1 MGSFRSEACT
11 DFTVTPGAL
20 VAPVGGGE
28 VVVKVETAPGC
39 LWDVSSQSGFLTLP
53 SDTRHAGTRF
63 VSINVEANQTGAQ
76 RTGTLGVAGTSIE
89 VRQLAT
95 DAGICGRTPTIVRAI
110 AGQRPCDEVT
120 DQHLSEI
127 TVLSVA
133 RKGLTSVKAGDF
145 AGLSGLE
152 RLNLG
157 TNRLAELPEDLFAGL
172 SSLKTLYLGYNQL
185 TQLPEGLFADLSSIE
200 SLDLTGNRLTD
211 LPEGLFAGLSSLKVL
226 NLGYNTL
233 SQLSQNQFADLANLE
248 ELQLVG
254 NELSALPDELF
265 VRLGHLK
272 HLTLSYNQLVGWP
285 TRAFTGLSELEM
297 LDLSYNELPALPASA
312 FAGHPKLKTLRLR
325 GNPLTSLP
333 LRLFVGLSDLK
344 ELNFWNAKL
353 TGLPEGIFAG
363 LSNLT
368 RLDLYGNDIQ
378 ELPPGLFAGLSRLS
392 YLSIGSNDL
401 TTLPDGIFS
410 GLTNLTELSV
420 YRNQLSSLPAGV
432 FSGLTS
438 LEELS
443 LSRNR
448 VDPLPLSISLE
459 KVGNNQ
465 FKAVAPTGAPFALP
479 VPVSSVGGTFEGNAG
494 AVSIPAGAV
503 ESSPISVTRVPGA
516 QRRVTVDI
524 GTLPD
529 LPGMHSGYVFE
540 KGEALPISVLPS
552 IDMADATL
560 SDVSLSDGKLDPVFG
575 ADTTA
580 YTASVPNA
588 VASITVTPTTSN
600 RNAEAA
606 FQDGSDAALLDADA
620 NTAGHQVSLSSGDNA
635 IKVLVTAENGT
646 SVRTYT
652 IVMTRDASICNRTDK
667 VVDAIVQAVSDVDS
681 CGYVSNAHLAEIT
694 TLDLSGQGI
703 SSLQSGDFRGLSALH
718 ILLLSENQLTTLPA
732 DIFSGMAALEHL
744 ALWRNQLESL
754 PENLFFG
761 LSGLRFLNLSTNRL
775 SSVPDGIFSDLSK
788 LNVIG
793 LGFNRFAS
801 LPANT
806 FSGLSLLT
814 SLDLRSNELTNLPA
828 DMFSGLSRLQLLS
841 LDFNALTSLTP
852 NVFEGLSSLVN
863 LSLGNAGLTSL
874 PADVFAD
881 LSALEGLWLQNNA
894 LTSLPAGVFSGLSA
908 LQGLSLSSNQLT
920 TLPDGLFAGLS
931 NLRDF
936 RLGGNAVDPLP
947 LSVSLEKAGN
957 KQFKAVAPVG
967 APFTLAI
974 PVSASSS
981 GAIEGDVE
989 AVTIPAGAVESAPV
1003 GVSRVPGANEAVT
1016 VDIGTLPGLYVGHL
1030 GYFLAKDENLPVEIL
1045 PADMASDLSLQSVLL
1060 NDMEIEP
1067 TSDEDT
1073 TRYTSTVENAVS
1085 SITLTVT
1092 PNDPQATLAYFDADD
1107 QELADADSVT
1117 AGYQA
1122 DLGVGQNTIK
1132 AIVTSQD
1139 ETATQTYVIV
1149 VTRDGAAGVCDRT
1162 AQVRD
1167 AIMAAVTGVSA
1178 CAEVT
1183 EAHLA
1188 GITTLDLRRQSIA
1201 SLQSGDFAGLSS
1213 LEELWLRDNQLTALP
1228 ADIFS
1233 GLAALETLTL
1243 WNNQLESLP
1252 GNVFAGLSALQVL
1265 QLHSN
1270 RLSTLPAGLFTG
1282 LTRLGTVSLGGNT
1295 VDPMPL
1301 SFSLAKVGENQ
1312 FKAVAPTGAPFAMEV
1327 PVSSAGGT
1335 IDGSAGTVTIPA
1347 GAVESVSLGVSR
1359 APGASGA
1366 VTVDIGTLPALP
1378 GTHTGYVLAKETSS
1392 PLTVLPALEPAD
1404 ATLSG
1409 LSLSHG
1415 TLDPAFDP
1423 ETTGYTA
1430 SVPHAVA
1437 SITVAVTPNNSQ
1449 ATLAYFDA
1457 DDRELADADSGTEGY
1472 QADLDAGD
1480 NTVKVKVTSQDET
1493 ATQTYVIVVTRAGA
1507 GIICGRTAQV
1517 RDAIVAAV
1525 SGVSACAEVT
1535 EAHMA
1540 GITTLDLNSQSI
1552 TSLQS
1557 GDFSG
1562 LPALETLRLHTNQ
1575 LTALP
1580 ADVFAGLSALEY
1592 LELQNNQL
1600 QSVPGNVFS
1609 GLSALQN
1616 LWLHD
1621 NALSSLPSGVFSGLS
1636 SLQDL
1641 WLHQNALTSLP
1652 AGLFTGLS
1660 ALVDIRL
1667 AGNQLTMLPD
1677 GLFAGLTSLGTL
1689 TLGGNTVDPMPLS
1702 VSLAKVGENQF
1713 KAVAPIG
1720 APFALVLPVSSAA
1733 GTIDGS
1739 ASSVTIPAGA
1749 AESPS
1754 VGVSR
1759 APGVIEAVTV
1769 DIGTLPALPGAHS
1782 GYVLEKGATLPLA
1795 VFPPRKSSDTA
1806 LSGLSLSHGTL
1817 DPVFDPDMSR
1827 YTASVPHAVAS
1838 ITVNATPRISQA
1850 TLAYFDADD
1859 QELADA
1865 DADTDGHQVSL
1876 SSGDNVIKVAVT
1888 SEDETLRRRYTIV
1901 MTREDSICDRTDAV
1915 VGAIV
1920 QAVSGV
1926 GSCGHVT
1933 SAHLAGITL
1942 LDLSG
1947 QGITSLQSGD
1957 FMGLPALQ
1965 TLHLNDN
1972 QLTELPA
1979 GIFSL
1984 LDALE
1989 TLSLADNR
1997 LESLP
2002 VAVFSRLSALRF
2014 LYLNANRLDSL
2025 PNGTLYGLSKLEVLR
2040 LQNNRIGSFRAN
2052 AFSGLSSLEE
2062 LLLSDNEL
2070 TSLPAGVFSGLS
2082 ALQTLQ
2088 LHSNRLSTLPDGLFA
2103 GLTNLGTLTL
2113 ESNTVNPM
2121 PLSVSLEKAG
2131 NNQFKAVAPTGAV
2144 FALELPLSVSSG
2156 GEIEGSAD
2164 SITIPAGAV
2173 ESMSLSVTR
2182 VAGAGSAVTM
2192 DIGTLPSLP
2201 SAHSGYELEK
2211 DTSLPLTVL
2220 PSLGS
2225 AETRLS
2231 DLSLSDGTLDPVF
2244 DPDTSRYT
2252 ASVPHAVASIT
2263 VTPATSNQNAAA
2275 AFHDGSDAALPDA
2288 DANTDGHQVSLSSG
2302 ENVIKVVVTA
2312 ENGTSVRTYT
2322 LVMTRQ
2328 ASICTRTAQVVD
2340 AIVQAVSGVDSC
2352 GYVSTAH
2359 LAGITTLDLS
2369 GESITSLKSGDFAG
2383 LSALQTLR
2391 LQNNQLT
2398 ALPADIFS
2406 GLAALETLGLEN
2418 NQLQSVPGNVF
2429 SGLSKLRQLYLYR
2442 NRLTGLPAGIFSGL
2456 SQLDSLLL
2464 SNNRIASLPANV
2476 FSGLSSLEAIW
2487 LSENELTSLPAGV
2500 FAGLSSLQTLYL
2512 NNNELTSLRAD
2523 EFAGLSALQTLW
2535 LNSNAFTS
2543 LPAGLFSGLSALQRL
2558 GLDGNR
2564 LTTLPDGLFAGLT
2577 NLGTLTLGSNTVNPM
2592 PLSVSLTKVGENRFK
2607 AVAPTGALFAL
2618 ELSLSVSSGGEIE
2631 GSADSIT
2638 IPAGAVESGSL
2649 SVTRTYEAGPAVTVD
2664 IGALPQL
2671 PTSHY
2676 GYVLEKDTSLPLSV
2690 LPSRESADTALS
2702 GLSLSH
2708 GTLDPVFASETTR
2721 YTASVPHAVASIT
2734 VNVTPRIS
2742 QATLAYFDAD
2752 DRELA
2757 DADAGTAGHQ
2767 ANLDVGDNTV
2777 KVKVTSQDATATR
2790 TYVIVVTRAGAGI
2803 ICSRTAQVRD
2813 AIVAAVTGVS
2823 ACTEVT
2829 ETHLAGITT
2838 LDLSSQSIASLQS
2851 GDFSDLSA
2859 LETLSLNGNRL
2870 TALPDGLFAGLTN
2883 LGTLTLGGNTVNPM
2897 PLSVSLA
2904 KVGENRFKA
2913 VAPTGAPFALAV
2925 PVSSAGGTID
2935 GGASSI
2941 TIPAGA
2947 VESAAVGVSRAPSAI
2962 EAVTVDIGSLP
2973 ALPGAHT
2980 GYVLVKDASLPL
2992 SVLPSRESAD
3002 TALSG
3007 LSLSHGTLDPVFDL
3021 ETTRYTAS
3029 VPHAA
3034 ASITVNVTPRNSQAT
3049 LAYFDAD
3056 DRELADADAGTEGY
3070 QADLDAGD
3078 NTVKVKVTSQDETAT
3093 RTYVIVVTRAGAGV
3107 ICRRTAQVRDAIMAA
3122 ASGVSAC
3129 AEVTEA
3135 HLAGITT
3142 LDLNSQRITS
3152 LQSGDFAGLS
3162 ALETLRLNFNQL
3174 TALPADVFAGLAAL
3188 EYLELQNN
3196 QLQSVPGNV
3205 FSGLSALQSLWL
3217 HDNILRSLPS
3227 GVFSGL
3233 SSLEIIQLN
3242 GNYLTSLPAGVFSGL
3257 SSLQTLWLHQNSL
3270 TSLPAGLFTG
3280 LSALGELRLADN
3292 YLTMLPDGLFAG
3304 LTNLGT
3310 LTLGSNTVNPM
3321 PLSVSLAKV
3330 GENQFKAVAPTGA
3343 PFALAVAVSSAGGT
3357 VDGGAT
3363 TVTIPAG
3370 AVESASVGVS
3380 RAEGDT
3386 EAVTVDIGTLPAL
3399 PGAHSGYVLEK
3410 DTTLPRVI
3418 LPATRAAPPAQVAG
3432 VEATPGKDQL
3442 DVSWTAVSGAGGYKV
3457 QWKSGEEN
3465 YDASRQAVITDGATT
3480 SHTIPGL
3487 NAGTEYAVRVIATK
3501 ANANDGP
3508 ASDEGTG
3515 TPRAVTPGQVT
3526 GLEVAAG
3533 TIRLVVSWTAVAG
3546 AGGYKVQWK
3555 SGAENY
3561 DASRQAVITDGA
3573 TTNHTITGLTA
3584 GTEYTVR
3591 VISTKEYAD
3600 DGSTSDEVTGTPR
3613 AVLPGQVTGLEVSP
3627 GVELLEVS
3635 WTAVSDAGGYKVQW
3649 KSGEENYATS
3659 RQAVITAGATTSH
3672 TITGLTAGTEHTVRV
3687 IATKENADDAPA
3699 SDEVTGTP
3707 RAVSPAQVTGLEV
3720 AAGTN
3725 RLVVSWTA
3733 VAAADGYKVQWKSGE
3748 EDYATSRQAVITA
3761 GATTSHTIT
3770 GLTAGTEYAVRVIA
3784 TKEYADDGSP
3794 SDGVKG
3800 TPLAVAVLNS
3810 FSLSDGTLDPAFAS
3824 DTTSYKASVVNAVSS
3839 ITVTVTTNFA
3849 NATVAFVDRNDA
3861 ALPDADAN
3869 TDGHQVSLSSGDN
3882 VIKVVVTAEDGGS
3895 VRTYTLVM
3903 TRKDIIC
3910 NRTDEVV
3917 DAIVRVVSGVD
3928 SCGEVSNAHLAEI
3941 TLLDLSGQSISSLQ
3955 SGDFAGLSA
3964 LQTLRLHTNQ
3974 LTALPAD
3981 VFAGLSAL
3989 KYLEL
3994 QNNQLQSV
4002 PGNVFS
4008 GLSALQNLWLH
4019 DNALSSLPSG
4029 VFSGLSSLER
4039 IRLNGNLLKSLP
4051 SGVFSGLSS
4060 VDDLR
4065 LNGNGLT
4072 SLPSGVFSG
4081 LSSLQTLRL
4090 HQNALTSLP
4099 AGVFSGLSALEELQ
4113 LAGNSLTTLPD
4124 GLFAGLTNLGTLTLG
4139 SNTVNPMPLS
4149 VSLEKV
4155 GNNQFKAVA
4164 PTGAP
4169 FALAVPVSSAG
4180 GTIDGSAS
4188 SVTIPAGAVESAS
4201 VGVSRAEGDT
4211 EAVTVDIG
4219 TLPALPSS
4227 HTGYALNRDST
4238 LPRVILPATSAA
4250 PPAQVTGGVVTR
4262 GLGDPDVNGDG
4273 ALDSNDTLLMWHAFH
4288 YESLV
4293 GDGEAGGTA
4302 ESRQRLLAGYSGRID
4317 PSDEDLRAVLRRAN
4331 AWRTAGVNS
4340 GGDINADGM
4349 IDGSDARAMY
4359 NAYAYESL
4367 LGDGEEGGA
4376 ARFRSRLLGP
4386 LAGKPGPSDGNLA
4399 EMLRKA
4405 NRLREEFN

>member
-1 MGSFRSEACT
+1 
-11 DFTVTPGAL
+11 
-20 VAPVGGGE
+20 
-28 VVVKVETAPGC
+28 
-39 LWDVSSQSGFLTLP
+39 
-53 SDTRHAGTRF
+53 
-63 VSINVEANQTGAQ
+63 
-76 RTGTLGVAGTSIE
+76 
-89 VRQLAT
+89 
-95 DAGICGRTPTIVRAI
+95 
-110 AGQRPCDEVT
+110 
-120 DQHLSEI
+120 
-127 TVLSVA
+127 
-133 RKGLTSVKAGDF
+133 
-145 AGLSGLE
+145 
-152 RLNLG
+152 
-157 TNRLAELPEDLFAGL
+157 
-172 SSLKTLYLGYNQL
+172 
-185 TQLPEGLFADLSSIE
+185 
-200 SLDLTGNRLTD
+200 
-211 LPEGLFAGLSSLKVL
+211 
-226 NLGYNTL
+226 
-233 SQLSQNQFADLANLE
+233 
-248 ELQLVG
+248 
-254 NELSALPDELF
+254 
-265 VRLGHLK
+265 
-272 HLTLSYNQLVGWP
+272 
-285 TRAFTGLSELEM
+285 
-297 LDLSYNELPALPASA
+297 
-312 FAGHPKLKTLRLR
+312 
-325 GNPLTSLP
+325 
-333 LRLFVGLSDLK
+333 
-344 ELNFWNAKL
+344 
-353 TGLPEGIFAG
+353 
-363 LSNLT
+363 
-368 RLDLYGNDIQ
+368 
-378 ELPPGLFAGLSRLS
+378 
-392 YLSIGSNDL
+392 
-401 TTLPDGIFS
+401 
-410 GLTNLTELSV
+410 
-420 YRNQLSSLPAGV
+420 
-432 FSGLTS
+432 
-438 LEELS
+438 
-443 LSRNR
+443 
-448 VDPLPLSISLE
+448 
-459 KVGNNQ
+459 
-465 FKAVAPTGAPFALP
+465 
-479 VPVSSVGGTFEGNAG
+479 
-494 AVSIPAGAV
+494 
-503 ESSPISVTRVPGA
+503 
-516 QRRVTVDI
+516 
-524 GTLPD
+524 
-529 LPGMHSGYVFE
+529 
-540 KGEALPISVLPS
+540 
-552 IDMADATL
+552 
-560 SDVSLSDGKLDPVFG
+560 
-575 ADTTA
+575 
-580 YTASVPNA
+580 
-588 VASITVTPTTSN
+588 
-600 RNAEAA
+600 
-606 FQDGSDAALLDADA
+606 
-620 NTAGHQVSLSSGDNA
+620 
-635 IKVLVTAENGT
+635 
-646 SVRTYT
+646 
-652 IVMTRDASICNRTDK
+652 
-667 VVDAIVQAVSDVDS
+667 
-681 CGYVSNAHLAEIT
+681 
-694 TLDLSGQGI
+694 
-703 SSLQSGDFRGLSALH
+703 
-718 ILLLSENQLTTLPA
+718 
-732 DIFSGMAALEHL
+732 
-744 ALWRNQLESL
+744 
-754 PENLFFG
+754 
-761 LSGLRFLNLSTNRL
+761 
-775 SSVPDGIFSDLSK
+775 
-788 LNVIG
+788 
-793 LGFNRFAS
+793 
-801 LPANT
+801 
-806 FSGLSLLT
+806 
-814 SLDLRSNELTNLPA
+814 
-828 DMFSGLSRLQLLS
+828 
-841 LDFNALTSLTP
+841 
-852 NVFEGLSSLVN
+852 
-863 LSLGNAGLTSL
+863 
-874 PADVFAD
+874 
-881 LSALEGLWLQNNA
+881 
-894 LTSLPAGVFSGLSA
+894 
-908 LQGLSLSSNQLT
+908 
-920 TLPDGLFAGLS
+920 
-931 NLRDF
+931 
-936 RLGGNAVDPLP
+936 
-947 LSVSLEKAGN
+947 
-957 KQFKAVAPVG
+957 
-967 APFTLAI
+967 
-974 PVSASSS
+974 
-981 GAIEGDVE
+981 
-989 AVTIPAGAVESAPV
+989 
-1003 GVSRVPGANEAVT
+1003 
-1016 VDIGTLPGLYVGHL
+1016 
-1030 GYFLAKDENLPVEIL
+1030 
-1045 PADMASDLSLQSVLL
+1045 
-1060 NDMEIEP
+1060 
-1067 TSDEDT
+1067 
-1073 TRYTSTVENAVS
+1073 
-1085 SITLTVT
+1085 
-1092 PNDPQATLAYFDADD
+1092 
-1107 QELADADSVT
+1107 
-1117 AGYQA
+1117 
-1122 DLGVGQNTIK
+1122 
-1132 AIVTSQD
+1132 
-1139 ETATQTYVIV
+1139 
-1149 VTRDGAAGVCDRT
+1149 
-1162 AQVRD
+1162 
-1167 AIMAAVTGVSA
+1167 
-1178 CAEVT
+1178 
-1183 EAHLA
+1183 
-1188 GITTLDLRRQSIA
+1188 
-1201 SLQSGDFAGLSS
+1201 
-1213 LEELWLRDNQLTALP
+1213 
-1228 ADIFS
+1228 
-1233 GLAALETLTL
+1233 
-1243 WNNQLESLP
+1243 
-1252 GNVFAGLSALQVL
+1252 
-1265 QLHSN
+1265 
-1270 RLSTLPAGLFTG
+1270 
-1282 LTRLGTVSLGGNT
+1282 
-1295 VDPMPL
+1295 
-1301 SFSLAKVGENQ
+1301 
-1312 FKAVAPTGAPFAMEV
+1312 
-1327 PVSSAGGT
+1327 
-1335 IDGSAGTVTIPA
+1335 
-1347 GAVESVSLGVSR
+1347 
-1359 APGASGA
+1359 
-1366 VTVDIGTLPALP
+1366 
-1378 GTHTGYVLAKETSS
+1378 
-1392 PLTVLPALEPAD
+1392 
-1404 ATLSG
+1404 
-1409 LSLSHG
+1409 
-1415 TLDPAFDP
+1415 
-1423 ETTGYTA
+1423 
-1430 SVPHAVA
+1430 
-1437 SITVAVTPNNSQ
+1437 
-1449 ATLAYFDA
+1449 
-1457 DDRELADADSGTEGY
+1457 
-1472 QADLDAGD
+1472 
-1480 NTVKVKVTSQDET
+1480 
-1493 ATQTYVIVVTRAGA
+1493 
-1507 GIICGRTAQV
+1507 
-1517 RDAIVAAV
+1517 
-1525 SGVSACAEVT
+1525 
-1535 EAHMA
+1535 
-1540 GITTLDLNSQSI
+1540 
-1552 TSLQS
+1552 
-1557 GDFSG
+1557 
-1562 LPALETLRLHTNQ
+1562 
-1575 LTALP
+1575 
-1580 ADVFAGLSALEY
+1580 
-1592 LELQNNQL
+1592 
-1600 QSVPGNVFS
+1600 
-1609 GLSALQN
+1609 
-1616 LWLHD
+1616 
-1621 NALSSLPSGVFSGLS
+1621 
-1636 SLQDL
+1636 
-1641 WLHQNALTSLP
+1641 
-1652 AGLFTGLS
+1652 
-1660 ALVDIRL
+1660 
-1667 AGNQLTMLPD
+1667 MLPD

-1720 APFALVLPVSSAA
+1720 APFALVLPVSTAA

-1947 QGITSLQSGD
+1947 QGIASLQSGD
-1957 FMGLPALQ
+1957 FAGLSALQ
-1965 TLHLNDN
+1965 MLHLNGN

-1979 GIFSL
+1979 GIFSA
-1984 LDALE
+1984 LDALG
-1989 TLSLADNR
+1989 TLSLADNQ

-2070 TSLPAGVFSGLS
+2070 TSLRSAVFSGLSSLDDLRLDGNELTSLPAGVFSGLS

-2113 ESNTVNPM
+2113 GSNTVNPM

-2359 LAGITTLDLS
+2359 LAGITTLDL
-2369 GESITSLKSGDFAG
+2369 GGQGITSLQSGDFAG
-2383 LSALQTLR
+2383 LSALQALR
-2391 LQNNQLT
+2391 LHTNQLT
-2398 ALPADIFS
+2398 VLPADIFS
-2406 GLAALETLGLEN
+2406 GLAALEGLGLEN
-2418 NQLQSVPGNVF
+2418 NQLE
-2429 SGLSKLRQLYLYR
+2429 
-2442 NRLTGLPAGIFSGL
+2442 
-2456 SQLDSLLL
+2456 
-2464 SNNRIASLPANV
+2464 SLPANV
-2476 FSGLSSLEAIW
+2476 FSGLSKLRALFLYRNRLTGLPDGIFSGLSSLEG
-2487 LSENELTSLPAGV
+2487 LYLYENELTSLPAGV
-2500 FAGLSSLQTLYL
+2500 FSGLSALTSLQMNVNALTSLPSGVFAGLSSLHTLLL

-2535 LNSNAFTS
+2535 LHSNAFTS

-2558 GLDGNR
+2558 GLGGNR
-2564 LTTLPDGLFAGLT
+2564 LTTLPDGLFAGLA
-2577 NLGTLTLGSNTVNPM
+2577 NLGSVDLRDNTVNPM

-2618 ELSLSVSSGGEIE
+2618 DLPLSVSSGGEI
-2631 GSADSIT
+2631 GGGAASIT

-2649 SVTRTYEAGPAVTVD
+2649 SVTRTYETGPAVTVD

-2671 PTSHY
+2671 PTYHY
-2676 GYVLEKDTSLPLSV
+2676 GYVLEKDASLPLSV

-2721 YTASVPHAVASIT
+2721 YTASVPHAAASIT

-2757 DADAGTAGHQ
+2757 DADSGTEGHQ
-2767 ANLDVGDNTV
+2767 ADLDVGDNTV

-2851 GDFSDLSA
+2851 GDFGPVRPDLSA

-2870 TALPDGLFAGLTN
+2870 TALPDGLFAGLTS

-2925 PVSSAGGTID
+2925 AVSSAGGTID
-2935 GGASSI
+2935 GGASSV

-2947 VESAAVGVSRAPSAI
+2947 VESAAVGVSRAPGAI

-2973 ALPGAHT
+2973 ALPGAHS

-3007 LSLSHGTLDPVFDL
+3007 LSLSHGTLDPVFDP

-3070 QADLDAGD
+3070 QANLDAGD

-3093 RTYVIVVTRAGAGV
+3093 RTYVIVVTRAGAGI

-3122 ASGVSAC
+3122 VSGVSAC

-3162 ALETLRLNFNQL
+3162 ALETLRLHTNQL
-3174 TALPADVFAGLAAL
+3174 TALPADVFAGLSAL

-3205 FSGLSALQSLWL
+3205 FSGLSALQNLWL
-3217 HDNILRSLPS
+3217 HDNALSSLPS

-3233 SSLEIIQLN
+3233 SSLERIYLHRNFLTNLSSGVFSGLSSLERIRLN
-3242 GNYLTSLPAGVFSGL
+3242 GNGLTSLPSGVFSGLSSVDDLRLNGNGLTSVPSDVFSGL
-3257 SSLQTLWLHQNSL
+3257 SSLQTLWLHQNAL

-3280 LSALGELRLADN
+3280 LSALGELRLAGN
-3292 YLTMLPDGLFAG
+3292 QLTMLPDGLFAG

-3357 VDGGAT
+3357 VDGSAT

-3418 LPATRAAPPAQVAG
+3418 LPATRAAPPAQVTG

-3442 DVSWTAVSGAGGYKV
+3442 D
-3457 QWKSGEEN
+3457 
-3465 YDASRQAVITDGATT
+3465 
-3480 SHTIPGL
+3480 
-3487 NAGTEYAVRVIATK
+3487 
-3501 ANANDGP
+3501 
-3508 ASDEGTG
+3508 
-3515 TPRAVTPGQVT
+3515 
-3526 GLEVAAG
+3526 
-3533 TIRLVVSWTAVAG
+3533 VSWTAVAG

-3573 TTNHTITGLTA
+3573 TTSHTITGLTA

-3600 DGSTSDEVTGTPR
+3600 DGPTSDEVTGTPR

-3649 KSGEENYATS
+3649 KSGEEDYATS

-3707 RAVSPAQVTGLEV
+3707 RAVTPAQVTGLEV
-3720 AAGTN
+3720 VPGTN

-3733 VAAADGYKVQWKSGE
+3733 VSGAGGYKVQWKSGE

-3770 GLTAGTEYAVRVIA
+3770 GLNAGTEYAVRVIA

-4039 IRLNGNLLKSLP
+4039 IYLHRNFLTSLSSGVFSGLSSLERIRLNGNGLTSLP

-4060 VDDLR
+4060 VEDLR

-4099 AGVFSGLSALEELQ
+4099 AGVFTGLSALGELQ

-4250 PPAQVTGGVVTR
+4250 PPAQVTGGVVTQ

-4273 ALDSNDTLLMWHAFH
+4273 ALDSNDALLMWHAFH

-4293 GDGEAGGTA
+4293 GDGETGGTA

-4331 AWRTAGVNS
+4331 AWRAAGVNG

-4376 ARFRSRLLGP
+4376 ARFRSQLLGP
-4386 LAGKPGPSDGNLA
+4386 LAGQPDPSDGNLT

>member
-1 MGSFRSEACT
+1 MEWGEVRLVVNGPIVVGTVVTPEGKFTIRWDGSGRHVIRQIDPSAESFEDDEVEDDLLPAAPSQAGSPVDPLSSITIPATHIPGHTPTEDGSKVRVLIVYTPAMQRLQGGAVGMQALVDLMIHSTNHAFERSGIEPRLVLAHSALVDYVEERTTTDVNRLADSEDGYMDEVHALRNEHAADLVHLLTAWFSSPQGAARRLFRESVDQEDFAAFAVTGTDSEETFAHEIGHNFGLRHDRYLYSNPYAIYPYAFGYVNSRAFEPAAPGAARWRTVMSYPRRCADAAFSCRRLLRFSNPELTHEGDPLGVPADDPTTGPDGPADARLTINKTARWVGSFRSEACT
-11 DFTVTPGAL
+11 DFTVTPDAL

-28 VVVKVETAPGC
+28 VVLQVETASGC
-39 LWDVSSQSGFLTLP
+39 LWEISSQSDFLAPP

-63 VSINVEANQTGAQ
+63 VGINVAANQTGAQ
-76 RTGTLGVAGTSIE
+76 RTGTLGVAGTSIV

-95 DAGICGRTPTIVRAI
+95 DAGICDRTPTIVQAI
-110 AGQRPCDEVT
+110 AGRRPCDEVT

-127 TVLSVA
+127 TVLQVT
-133 RKGLTSVKAGDF
+133 REGLTSVKAGDF

-157 TNRLAELPEDLFAGL
+157 TNGLAELPEDLFAGL

-211 LPEGLFAGLSSLKVL
+211 LPEGLVAGLSSLKVL
-226 NLGYNTL
+226 NLSYNTL

-248 ELQLVG
+248 ELKLVG

-863 LSLGNAGLTSL
+863 LSLGYAGLTSLPADMFSGLSRLQLLSLDFNALTSLTPNVFEGLSSLVNLSLGYAGLTSL

-1167 AIMAAVTGVSA
+1167 AIVAAVTGVSA

-1378 GTHTGYVLAKETSS
+1378 GTHTGYVLANETSS

-1430 SVPHAVA
+1430 SVPHAAA
-1437 SITVAVTPNNSQ
+1437 SITVNVTPRNSQ

-1457 DDRELADADSGTEGY
+1457 DDQELADADSGTEGY

-1507 GIICGRTAQV
+1507 GI
-1517 RDAIVAAV
+1517 
-1525 SGVSACAEVT
+1525 
-1535 EAHMA
+1535 
-1540 GITTLDLNSQSI
+1540 
-1552 TSLQS
+1552 
-1557 GDFSG
+1557 
-1562 LPALETLRLHTNQ
+1562 
-1575 LTALP
+1575 
-1580 ADVFAGLSALEY
+1580 
-1592 LELQNNQL
+1592 
-1600 QSVPGNVFS
+1600 
-1609 GLSALQN
+1609 
-1616 LWLHD
+1616 
-1621 NALSSLPSGVFSGLS
+1621 
-1636 SLQDL
+1636 
-1641 WLHQNALTSLP
+1641 
-1652 AGLFTGLS
+1652 
-1660 ALVDIRL
+1660 
-1667 AGNQLTMLPD
+1667 
-1677 GLFAGLTSLGTL
+1677 
-1689 TLGGNTVDPMPLS
+1689 
-1702 VSLAKVGENQF
+1702 
-1713 KAVAPIG
+1713 
-1720 APFALVLPVSSAA
+1720 
-1733 GTIDGS
+1733 
-1739 ASSVTIPAGA
+1739 
-1749 AESPS
+1749 
-1754 VGVSR
+1754 
-1759 APGVIEAVTV
+1759 
-1769 DIGTLPALPGAHS
+1769 
-1782 GYVLEKGATLPLA
+1782 
-1795 VFPPRKSSDTA
+1795 
-1806 LSGLSLSHGTL
+1806 
-1817 DPVFDPDMSR
+1817 
-1827 YTASVPHAVAS
+1827 
-1838 ITVNATPRISQA
+1838 
-1850 TLAYFDADD
+1850 
-1859 QELADA
+1859 
-1865 DADTDGHQVSL
+1865 
-1876 SSGDNVIKVAVT
+1876 
-1888 SEDETLRRRYTIV
+1888 
-1901 MTREDSICDRTDAV
+1901 
-1915 VGAIV
+1915 
-1920 QAVSGV
+1920 
-1926 GSCGHVT
+1926 
-1933 SAHLAGITL
+1933 
-1942 LDLSG
+1942 
-1947 QGITSLQSGD
+1947 
-1957 FMGLPALQ
+1957 
-1965 TLHLNDN
+1965 
-1972 QLTELPA
+1972 
-1979 GIFSL
+1979 
-1984 LDALE
+1984 
-1989 TLSLADNR
+1989 
-1997 LESLP
+1997 
-2002 VAVFSRLSALRF
+2002 
-2014 LYLNANRLDSL
+2014 
-2025 PNGTLYGLSKLEVLR
+2025 
-2040 LQNNRIGSFRAN
+2040 
-2052 AFSGLSSLEE
+2052 
-2062 LLLSDNEL
+2062 
-2070 TSLPAGVFSGLS
+2070 
-2082 ALQTLQ
+2082 
-2088 LHSNRLSTLPDGLFA
+2088 
-2103 GLTNLGTLTL
+2103 
-2113 ESNTVNPM
+2113 
-2121 PLSVSLEKAG
+2121 
-2131 NNQFKAVAPTGAV
+2131 
-2144 FALELPLSVSSG
+2144 
-2156 GEIEGSAD
+2156 
-2164 SITIPAGAV
+2164 
-2173 ESMSLSVTR
+2173 
-2182 VAGAGSAVTM
+2182 
-2192 DIGTLPSLP
+2192 
-2201 SAHSGYELEK
+2201 
-2211 DTSLPLTVL
+2211 
-2220 PSLGS
+2220 
-2225 AETRLS
+2225 
-2231 DLSLSDGTLDPVF
+2231 
-2244 DPDTSRYT
+2244 
-2252 ASVPHAVASIT
+2252 
-2263 VTPATSNQNAAA
+2263 
-2275 AFHDGSDAALPDA
+2275 
-2288 DANTDGHQVSLSSG
+2288 
-2302 ENVIKVVVTA
+2302 
-2312 ENGTSVRTYT
+2312 
-2322 LVMTRQ
+2322 
-2328 ASICTRTAQVVD
+2328 
-2340 AIVQAVSGVDSC
+2340 
-2352 GYVSTAH
+2352 
-2359 LAGITTLDLS
+2359 
-2369 GESITSLKSGDFAG
+2369 
-2383 LSALQTLR
+2383 
-2391 LQNNQLT
+2391 
-2398 ALPADIFS
+2398 
-2406 GLAALETLGLEN
+2406 
-2418 NQLQSVPGNVF
+2418 
-2429 SGLSKLRQLYLYR
+2429 
-2442 NRLTGLPAGIFSGL
+2442 
-2456 SQLDSLLL
+2456 
-2464 SNNRIASLPANV
+2464 
-2476 FSGLSSLEAIW
+2476 
-2487 LSENELTSLPAGV
+2487 
-2500 FAGLSSLQTLYL
+2500 
-2512 NNNELTSLRAD
+2512 
-2523 EFAGLSALQTLW
+2523 
-2535 LNSNAFTS
+2535 
-2543 LPAGLFSGLSALQRL
+2543 
-2558 GLDGNR
+2558 
-2564 LTTLPDGLFAGLT
+2564 
-2577 NLGTLTLGSNTVNPM
+2577 
-2592 PLSVSLTKVGENRFK
+2592 
-2607 AVAPTGALFAL
+2607 
-2618 ELSLSVSSGGEIE
+2618 
-2631 GSADSIT
+2631 
-2638 IPAGAVESGSL
+2638 
-2649 SVTRTYEAGPAVTVD
+2649 
-2664 IGALPQL
+2664 
-2671 PTSHY
+2671 
-2676 GYVLEKDTSLPLSV
+2676 
-2690 LPSRESADTALS
+2690 
-2702 GLSLSH
+2702 
-2708 GTLDPVFASETTR
+2708 
-2721 YTASVPHAVASIT
+2721 
-2734 VNVTPRIS
+2734 
-2742 QATLAYFDAD
+2742 
-2752 DRELA
+2752 
-2757 DADAGTAGHQ
+2757 
-2767 ANLDVGDNTV
+2767 
-2777 KVKVTSQDATATR
+2777 
-2790 TYVIVVTRAGAGI
+2790 
-2803 ICSRTAQVRD
+2803 
-2813 AIVAAVTGVS
+2813 
-2823 ACTEVT
+2823 
-2829 ETHLAGITT
+2829 
-2838 LDLSSQSIASLQS
+2838 
-2851 GDFSDLSA
+2851 
-2859 LETLSLNGNRL
+2859 
-2870 TALPDGLFAGLTN
+2870 
-2883 LGTLTLGGNTVNPM
+2883 
-2897 PLSVSLA
+2897 
-2904 KVGENRFKA
+2904 
-2913 VAPTGAPFALAV
+2913 
-2925 PVSSAGGTID
+2925 
-2935 GGASSI
+2935 
-2941 TIPAGA
+2941 
-2947 VESAAVGVSRAPSAI
+2947 
-2962 EAVTVDIGSLP
+2962 
-2973 ALPGAHT
+2973 
-2980 GYVLVKDASLPL
+2980 
-2992 SVLPSRESAD
+2992 
-3002 TALSG
+3002 
-3007 LSLSHGTLDPVFDL
+3007 
-3021 ETTRYTAS
+3021 
-3029 VPHAA
+3029 
-3034 ASITVNVTPRNSQAT
+3034 
-3049 LAYFDAD
+3049 
-3056 DRELADADAGTEGY
+3056 
-3070 QADLDAGD
+3070 
-3078 NTVKVKVTSQDETAT
+3078 
-3093 RTYVIVVTRAGAGV
+3093 

-3233 SSLEIIQLN
+3233 SSLERIRLNANGLTSLPSGVFSGLSSLERIRLN
-3242 GNYLTSLPAGVFSGL
+3242 GNLIASLPAGVFSGL
-3257 SSLQTLWLHQNSL
+3257 SSLQDLWLHQNSL

-3280 LSALGELRLADN
+3280 LSALGDLRLADN

-3386 EAVTVDIGTLPAL
+3386 EAATVDIGTLPAL

-3418 LPATRAAPPAQVAG
+3418 LPATRAAPPAQVTG

-3480 SHTIPGL
+3480 SHTITGL
-3487 NAGTEYAVRVIATK
+3487 TAGTEYAVRVIATK

-3555 SGAENY
+3555 SGEEDYAT
-3561 DASRQAVITDGA
+3561 SRQAVITDGA

-3649 KSGEENYATS
+3649 KSGEEDYATS

-3733 VAAADGYKVQWKSGE
+3733 VSGAGGYKVQWKSGE
-3748 EDYATSRQAVITA
+3748 EDYATSRQAVITD

-3770 GLTAGTEYAVRVIA
+3770 GLTAGTEYTVRAIA

-3941 TLLDLSGQSISSLQ
+3941 TLLNLSGQSISSLQ

-4019 DNALSSLPSG
+4019 DNALSSLPAG

-4039 IRLNGNLLKSLP
+4039 IYLHRNFLTSLS

-4060 VDDLR
+4060 V
-4065 LNGNGLT
+4065 
-4072 SLPSGVFSG
+4072 
-4081 LSSLQTLRL
+4081 QTLRL

-4099 AGVFSGLSALEELQ
+4099 AGVFSGLSALGELQ

-4238 LPRVILPATSAA
+4238 LPRVILPATSVA

-4293 GDGEAGGTA
+4293 GDGETGGTV

>member
-1 MGSFRSEACT
+1 MRSRVVSVDTQQVTAARRGREAMRLNLFDDAIVDVRIDRVRPTRSGYFISGRPEGMEWGEVRLVVNGPIVVGTVVTPEGKFTIRWDGSGRHVIRQIDPSAEPFEDDDVEDDLPPAAPSQASSPDDPLSSITIPATHFPGDTPTEDGSEVRVLVVYTPAMQTRQGGPAGMQALIDLMIHSANHAFEISGIEPRLVLAHTALVNHVEERTTTDVNRLADSEDGYMDEVHALRNEHAADLVHLLTAWFSSPQGAARGLFRESLGQEDFTAFAVTGTDSEETFAHEIGHNFGLRHDRYLYSNPAAIYPYAFGYVNSRAFEPAAPGAARWRTVMSYPRRCGDAVFSCRRLLRFSNPEQTHEGDPLGVPADDPATGPDGPADARLTINRTARWVGSFRSEACT

-20 VAPVGGGE
+20 VAPVAGGE
-28 VVVKVETAPGC
+28 VVLKVETAPGC

-63 VSINVEANQTGAQ
+63 VSINVEANQTGAE
-76 RTGTLGVAGTSIE
+76 RTGTLGVAGTSIV

-95 DAGICGRTPTIVRAI
+95 DAGICGRTPTIVQAI

-127 TVLSVA
+127 TVLAVI

-211 LPEGLFAGLSSLKVL
+211 LPEGLVAGLSSLKVL

-312 FAGHPKLKTLRLR
+312 FAGHPKLKTLRLG

-814 SLDLRSNELTNLPA
+814 SLNLRSNELTNLPA

-881 LSALEGLWLQNNA
+881 LSALEGLWLYNNA

-908 LQGLSLSSNQLT
+908 LQGLSLSRNQLT

-931 NLRDF
+931 NLRDV

-1167 AIMAAVTGVSA
+1167 AIVAAVTGVSA

-1507 GIICGRTAQV
+1507 GIICRRTAQV

-1535 EAHMA
+1535 EAHLA

-1580 ADVFAGLSALEY
+1580 ADVFAGLAALEY

-1636 SLQDL
+1636 SLERIY
-1641 WLHQNALTSLP
+1641 LHRNFLTSL
-1652 AGLFTGLS
+1652 S
-1660 ALVDIRL
+1660 
-1667 AGNQLTMLPD
+1667 
-1677 GLFAGLTSLGTL
+1677 
-1689 TLGGNTVDPMPLS
+1689 
-1702 VSLAKVGENQF
+1702 
-1713 KAVAPIG
+1713 
-1720 APFALVLPVSSAA
+1720 
-1733 GTIDGS
+1733 
-1739 ASSVTIPAGA
+1739 
-1749 AESPS
+1749 
-1754 VGVSR
+1754 
-1759 APGVIEAVTV
+1759 
-1769 DIGTLPALPGAHS
+1769 
-1782 GYVLEKGATLPLA
+1782 
-1795 VFPPRKSSDTA
+1795 
-1806 LSGLSLSHGTL
+1806 
-1817 DPVFDPDMSR
+1817 
-1827 YTASVPHAVAS
+1827 
-1838 ITVNATPRISQA
+1838 
-1850 TLAYFDADD
+1850 
-1859 QELADA
+1859 
-1865 DADTDGHQVSL
+1865 
-1876 SSGDNVIKVAVT
+1876 
-1888 SEDETLRRRYTIV
+1888 
-1901 MTREDSICDRTDAV
+1901 
-1915 VGAIV
+1915 
-1920 QAVSGV
+1920 
-1926 GSCGHVT
+1926 
-1933 SAHLAGITL
+1933 
-1942 LDLSG
+1942 
-1947 QGITSLQSGD
+1947 
-1957 FMGLPALQ
+1957 
-1965 TLHLNDN
+1965 
-1972 QLTELPA
+1972 
-1979 GIFSL
+1979 
-1984 LDALE
+1984 
-1989 TLSLADNR
+1989 
-1997 LESLP
+1997 
-2002 VAVFSRLSALRF
+2002 
-2014 LYLNANRLDSL
+2014 
-2025 PNGTLYGLSKLEVLR
+2025 
-2040 LQNNRIGSFRAN
+2040 
-2052 AFSGLSSLEE
+2052 
-2062 LLLSDNEL
+2062 
-2070 TSLPAGVFSGLS
+2070 
-2082 ALQTLQ
+2082 
-2088 LHSNRLSTLPDGLFA
+2088 
-2103 GLTNLGTLTL
+2103 
-2113 ESNTVNPM
+2113 
-2121 PLSVSLEKAG
+2121 
-2131 NNQFKAVAPTGAV
+2131 
-2144 FALELPLSVSSG
+2144 
-2156 GEIEGSAD
+2156 
-2164 SITIPAGAV
+2164 
-2173 ESMSLSVTR
+2173 
-2182 VAGAGSAVTM
+2182 
-2192 DIGTLPSLP
+2192 
-2201 SAHSGYELEK
+2201 
-2211 DTSLPLTVL
+2211 
-2220 PSLGS
+2220 
-2225 AETRLS
+2225 
-2231 DLSLSDGTLDPVF
+2231 
-2244 DPDTSRYT
+2244 
-2252 ASVPHAVASIT
+2252 
-2263 VTPATSNQNAAA
+2263 
-2275 AFHDGSDAALPDA
+2275 
-2288 DANTDGHQVSLSSG
+2288 
-2302 ENVIKVVVTA
+2302 
-2312 ENGTSVRTYT
+2312 
-2322 LVMTRQ
+2322 
-2328 ASICTRTAQVVD
+2328 
-2340 AIVQAVSGVDSC
+2340 
-2352 GYVSTAH
+2352 
-2359 LAGITTLDLS
+2359 
-2369 GESITSLKSGDFAG
+2369 
-2383 LSALQTLR
+2383 
-2391 LQNNQLT
+2391 
-2398 ALPADIFS
+2398 
-2406 GLAALETLGLEN
+2406 
-2418 NQLQSVPGNVF
+2418 
-2429 SGLSKLRQLYLYR
+2429 
-2442 NRLTGLPAGIFSGL
+2442 
-2456 SQLDSLLL
+2456 
-2464 SNNRIASLPANV
+2464 
-2476 FSGLSSLEAIW
+2476 
-2487 LSENELTSLPAGV
+2487 
-2500 FAGLSSLQTLYL
+2500 
-2512 NNNELTSLRAD
+2512 
-2523 EFAGLSALQTLW
+2523 
-2535 LNSNAFTS
+2535 
-2543 LPAGLFSGLSALQRL
+2543 
-2558 GLDGNR
+2558 
-2564 LTTLPDGLFAGLT
+2564 
-2577 NLGTLTLGSNTVNPM
+2577 
-2592 PLSVSLTKVGENRFK
+2592 
-2607 AVAPTGALFAL
+2607 
-2618 ELSLSVSSGGEIE
+2618 
-2631 GSADSIT
+2631 
-2638 IPAGAVESGSL
+2638 
-2649 SVTRTYEAGPAVTVD
+2649 
-2664 IGALPQL
+2664 
-2671 PTSHY
+2671 
-2676 GYVLEKDTSLPLSV
+2676 
-2690 LPSRESADTALS
+2690 
-2702 GLSLSH
+2702 
-2708 GTLDPVFASETTR
+2708 
-2721 YTASVPHAVASIT
+2721 
-2734 VNVTPRIS
+2734 
-2742 QATLAYFDAD
+2742 
-2752 DRELA
+2752 
-2757 DADAGTAGHQ
+2757 
-2767 ANLDVGDNTV
+2767 
-2777 KVKVTSQDATATR
+2777 
-2790 TYVIVVTRAGAGI
+2790 
-2803 ICSRTAQVRD
+2803 
-2813 AIVAAVTGVS
+2813 
-2823 ACTEVT
+2823 
-2829 ETHLAGITT
+2829 
-2838 LDLSSQSIASLQS
+2838 
-2851 GDFSDLSA
+2851 
-2859 LETLSLNGNRL
+2859 
-2870 TALPDGLFAGLTN
+2870 
-2883 LGTLTLGGNTVNPM
+2883 
-2897 PLSVSLA
+2897 
-2904 KVGENRFKA
+2904 
-2913 VAPTGAPFALAV
+2913 
-2925 PVSSAGGTID
+2925 
-2935 GGASSI
+2935 
-2941 TIPAGA
+2941 
-2947 VESAAVGVSRAPSAI
+2947 
-2962 EAVTVDIGSLP
+2962 
-2973 ALPGAHT
+2973 
-2980 GYVLVKDASLPL
+2980 
-2992 SVLPSRESAD
+2992 
-3002 TALSG
+3002 
-3007 LSLSHGTLDPVFDL
+3007 
-3021 ETTRYTAS
+3021 
-3029 VPHAA
+3029 
-3034 ASITVNVTPRNSQAT
+3034 
-3049 LAYFDAD
+3049 
-3056 DRELADADAGTEGY
+3056 
-3070 QADLDAGD
+3070 
-3078 NTVKVKVTSQDETAT
+3078 
-3093 RTYVIVVTRAGAGV
+3093 
-3107 ICRRTAQVRDAIMAA
+3107 
-3122 ASGVSAC
+3122 
-3129 AEVTEA
+3129 
-3135 HLAGITT
+3135 
-3142 LDLNSQRITS
+3142 
-3152 LQSGDFAGLS
+3152 
-3162 ALETLRLNFNQL
+3162 
-3174 TALPADVFAGLAAL
+3174 
-3188 EYLELQNN
+3188 
-3196 QLQSVPGNV
+3196 
-3205 FSGLSALQSLWL
+3205 
-3217 HDNILRSLPS
+3217 
-3227 GVFSGL
+3227 
-3233 SSLEIIQLN
+3233 
-3242 GNYLTSLPAGVFSGL
+3242 
-3257 SSLQTLWLHQNSL
+3257 
-3270 TSLPAGLFTG
+3270 
-3280 LSALGELRLADN
+3280 
-3292 YLTMLPDGLFAG
+3292 
-3304 LTNLGT
+3304 
-3310 LTLGSNTVNPM
+3310 
-3321 PLSVSLAKV
+3321 
-3330 GENQFKAVAPTGA
+3330 
-3343 PFALAVAVSSAGGT
+3343 
-3357 VDGGAT
+3357 
-3363 TVTIPAG
+3363 
-3370 AVESASVGVS
+3370 
-3380 RAEGDT
+3380 
-3386 EAVTVDIGTLPAL
+3386 
-3399 PGAHSGYVLEK
+3399 
-3410 DTTLPRVI
+3410 
-3418 LPATRAAPPAQVAG
+3418 
-3432 VEATPGKDQL
+3432 
-3442 DVSWTAVSGAGGYKV
+3442 
-3457 QWKSGEEN
+3457 
-3465 YDASRQAVITDGATT
+3465 
-3480 SHTIPGL
+3480 
-3487 NAGTEYAVRVIATK
+3487 
-3501 ANANDGP
+3501 
-3508 ASDEGTG
+3508 
-3515 TPRAVTPGQVT
+3515 
-3526 GLEVAAG
+3526 
-3533 TIRLVVSWTAVAG
+3533 
-3546 AGGYKVQWK
+3546 
-3555 SGAENY
+3555 
-3561 DASRQAVITDGA
+3561 
-3573 TTNHTITGLTA
+3573 
-3584 GTEYTVR
+3584 
-3591 VISTKEYAD
+3591 
-3600 DGSTSDEVTGTPR
+3600 
-3613 AVLPGQVTGLEVSP
+3613 
-3627 GVELLEVS
+3627 
-3635 WTAVSDAGGYKVQW
+3635 
-3649 KSGEENYATS
+3649 
-3659 RQAVITAGATTSH
+3659 
-3672 TITGLTAGTEHTVRV
+3672 
-3687 IATKENADDAPA
+3687 
-3699 SDEVTGTP
+3699 
-3707 RAVSPAQVTGLEV
+3707 
-3720 AAGTN
+3720 
-3725 RLVVSWTA
+3725 
-3733 VAAADGYKVQWKSGE
+3733 
-3748 EDYATSRQAVITA
+3748 
-3761 GATTSHTIT
+3761 
-3770 GLTAGTEYAVRVIA
+3770 
-3784 TKEYADDGSP
+3784 
-3794 SDGVKG
+3794 
-3800 TPLAVAVLNS
+3800 
-3810 FSLSDGTLDPAFAS
+3810 
-3824 DTTSYKASVVNAVSS
+3824 
-3839 ITVTVTTNFA
+3839 
-3849 NATVAFVDRNDA
+3849 
-3861 ALPDADAN
+3861 
-3869 TDGHQVSLSSGDN
+3869 
-3882 VIKVVVTAEDGGS
+3882 
-3895 VRTYTLVM
+3895 
-3903 TRKDIIC
+3903 
-3910 NRTDEVV
+3910 
-3917 DAIVRVVSGVD
+3917 
-3928 SCGEVSNAHLAEI
+3928 
-3941 TLLDLSGQSISSLQ
+3941 
-3955 SGDFAGLSA
+3955 
-3964 LQTLRLHTNQ
+3964 
-3974 LTALPAD
+3974 
-3981 VFAGLSAL
+3981 
-3989 KYLEL
+3989 
-3994 QNNQLQSV
+3994 
-4002 PGNVFS
+4002 
-4008 GLSALQNLWLH
+4008 
-4019 DNALSSLPSG
+4019 SG

-4039 IRLNGNLLKSLP
+4039 IRLNGNGLTSLP

-4072 SLPSGVFSG
+4072 SLPCGCVFG
-4081 LSSLQTLRL
+4081 T
-4090 HQNALTSLP
+4090 
-4099 AGVFSGLSALEELQ
+4099 V
-4113 LAGNSLTTLPD
+4113 LAS
-4124 GLFAGLTNLGTLTLG
+4124 
-4139 SNTVNPMPLS
+4139 
-4149 VSLEKV
+4149 
-4155 GNNQFKAVA
+4155 
-4164 PTGAP
+4164 
-4169 FALAVPVSSAG
+4169 
-4180 GTIDGSAS
+4180 
-4188 SVTIPAGAVESAS
+4188 
-4201 VGVSRAEGDT
+4201 
-4211 EAVTVDIG
+4211 
-4219 TLPALPSS
+4219 
-4227 HTGYALNRDST
+4227 
-4238 LPRVILPATSAA
+4238 
-4250 PPAQVTGGVVTR
+4250 
-4262 GLGDPDVNGDG
+4262 
-4273 ALDSNDTLLMWHAFH
+4273 
-4288 YESLV
+4288 
-4293 GDGEAGGTA
+4293 
-4302 ESRQRLLAGYSGRID
+4302 
-4317 PSDEDLRAVLRRAN
+4317 
-4331 AWRTAGVNS
+4331 
-4340 GGDINADGM
+4340 
-4349 IDGSDARAMY
+4349 
-4359 NAYAYESL
+4359 
-4367 LGDGEEGGA
+4367 
-4376 ARFRSRLLGP
+4376 GP
-4386 LAGKPGPSDGNLA
+4386 LAASKCVDEPSCRPVYRALSACRYPACRQSVDHAAGRIVRWSDQSWDA
-4399 EMLRKA
+4399 DFGR
-4405 NRLREEFN
+4405 